1 MHAEQ
6 IKILLSMIQ
15 RLIRRGATHNLQ
27 KIVNKSHAAD
37 VAAVLRFLPPK
48 DQISLFHL
56 IDNIEKKA
64 EVLSELGEVE
74 SLVIAEDMPAEDT
87 VKIFEEMASDDVA
100 DLLRILPDEKSKEI
114 LDLMQK
120 EDSAEVEGLLRFE
133 DDTAGG
139 IMVPDFVA
147 LKEETTVG
155 DAIAALQTKEKDVE
169 MAFYLYVVDD
179 YDHLVGV
186 ISLRQLVVA
195 RPATKLQDI
204 MTTNVVSVH
213 SNMDQEEVA
222 KVVARYNILAVP
234 VVDDQNVLLGIVT
247 VDDVIDIIRE
257 EATED
262 IMRMAGIGG
271 GGEYVETQSIFN
283 SVKKRLPWLFASWIG
298 GIMACYVVGYF
309 AQSLSKLVYLATFM
323 PVIMGMGGN
332 VGTQTSSSVVRGLA
346 MGSINVREIWQVI
359 LREFSIGF
367 FLGFFYGLLL
377 SLFAQF
383 QHEHWQLG
391 LVVGLA
397 MICSMTIAATM
408 ASCLPLVFH
417 RFHVDPAVATGPFVT
432 TATDILS
439 VFFYFQIAT
448 VLLHL

>member
-64 EVLSELGEVE
+64 EVLSELGEAE

-100 DLLRILPDEKSKEI
+100 DLLQILPDEKSKEI
-114 LDLMQK
+114 LDLMEK
-120 EDSAEVEGLLRFE
+120 EDFAEVEGLLRFE

-271 GGEYVETQSIFN
+271 GYVETQSIFN
-283 SVKKRLPWLFASWIG
+283 SIKKRLPWLFASWIG

-309 AQSLSKLVYLATFM
+309 AQSLSKLVYLAAFM
-323 PVIMGMGGN
+323 PIIMGMGGN

-367 FLGFFYGLLL
+367 LLGFFYGLLL

-383 QHEHWQLG
+383 QYEHWQLG
-391 LVVGLA
+391 LVVGIA
-397 MICSMTIAATM
+397 MICSMTIAATV

-417 RFHVDPAVATGPFVT
+417 RFNIDPAVATGPFVT

-448 VLLHL
+448 VLLPL